1 MDAFDQEVKDT
12 RKDWTVETWADEFG
26 FWYAKVSSEVGWG
39 NAGTRDIDRH
49 FGAMRERAR
58 RAITREIAQR
68 QAESVGYVRV
78 HVSANCLDS
87 TGVFHSVT
95 FKESGSDD

>member
-58 RAITREIAQR
+58 ERQLSGFYGSVSFGYFQR
-68 QAESVGYVRV
+68 IRI
-78 HVSANCLDS
+78 
-87 TGVFHSVT
+87 
-95 FKESGSDD
+95 